1 MNLTANET
9 PGNMNI
15 DHIAYLLQR
24 RILDEKY
31 KWMNGFLWNILKNK
45 NGIRGHVLLNKIR
58 KYNLVK

>member
-31 KWMNGFLWNILKNK
+31 KYRNGFLWNSLKDR
-45 NGIRGHVLLNKIR
+45 NGICEYFLPNKKQTI
-58 KYNLVK
+58 